1 VEKAES
7 ESGFGNWQCTHLQQF
22 LLLQALLLREFSGPV
37 TAETVRRIEANEKEK
52 EKENENE
59 R

>member
-7 ESGFGNWQCTHLQQF
+7 ESGFGNRRCTHLQQF
-22 LLLQALLLREFSGPV
+22 LLFQALLLREFSGPA
-37 TAETVRRIEANEKEK
+37 TAETVRQIEANEKEK
-52 EKENENE
+52 EKENQ